1 MPLRSPEWVQYIT
14 GESRDGSAGNK
25 HTRGMRWKLTTE
37 QPQYNQEETTMNT
50 DIIAEVIAT
59 SFNADRPAL
68 HRYSATVV
76 LRAPDK
82 TATRRTTGYGEDADS
97 ALNNAIR
104 KALRYELMHAGT
116 EVRVSSR
123 TLPDGY
129 GRAYLDEA
137 YMCAECA
144 SRMPAGSQAY
154 KDLVAVAELYEQQ
167 YLTARYDYLRS
178 R

>member
-1 MPLRSPEWVQYIT
+1 
-14 GESRDGSAGNK
+14 
-25 HTRGMRWKLTTE
+25 
-37 QPQYNQEETTMNT
+37 MNP
-50 DIIAEVIAT
+50 DVIAEVIAT
-59 SFNADRPAL
+59 SFNADRPYS
-68 HRYSATVV
+68 RYSATVI

-82 TATRRTTGYGEDADS
+82 TATQRMTGYGEDADGARINAVRA
-97 ALNNAIR
+97 ALQSWGCMDTA
-104 KALRYELMHAGT
+104 AE

-123 TLPDGY
+123 TLPNNY

-154 KDLVAVAELYEQQ
+154 TDMMAAAEWYERQYIAV
-167 YLTARYDYLRS
+167 RYDYLRD